1 MTQPLLEC
9 DLIMRGGIASG
20 LVYPTAVAELSKSY
34 KFRCIGGTSA
44 GAIAAAATAA
54 AEYGRRE
61 GMHTAP
67 FKRFAEIP
75 EELASRGRLPLSK
88 SKLFRLFRP
97 QSNTA
102 PFYALAVTF
111 LRSKKDRID
120 VQFLKLLG
128 TLFVRFPTAA
138 ILGAL
143 PGLVAALFV
152 LTQSAFLRSN
162 TTTELGLWLVA
173 ALFVIFAAVIQLIAV
188 LLFRRLSILVVTAFL
203 ILLAIF
209 LAFPGSKSTV
219 AAEPAN
225 DLICFIGAMLLIY
238 VGAAGAALSSVFAA
252 ARRAQS
258 ELPKNMYGMCLGCG
272 PSRRDGT
279 LQLTDW
285 LHELIQELAGR
296 KATDRPLTI
305 ADLRGGHGSNSA
317 DSISIALTTTDITR
331 GTSHTFPHLEG
342 TGRWRGRL
350 YFRASEL
357 EQLFPKSVVEWMVA
371 KSEKPLEF
379 FDECG
384 NPSDATDVYALPE
397 PHELPLLLG
406 ARMSM
411 SFPFLLSAVPL
422 YTPDETDFDDN
433 PITLHKLWFSDGGL
447 TSNFPIHFFDSMVPR
462 RPTFGI
468 SLADVNDIKDR
479 TTKVARPDAVLS
491 DDWKKYGQF
500 INMPSTNDKGAFLFT
515 RYLGFENSSFKLGGF
530 FGALFDASRAWA
542 DNELVNMPGY
552 RDRIVHVCL
561 ASDEGGYN
569 LDMPRDVVQRIATKG
584 RLAGEMLAARFAPY
598 SGPDPKTAW
607 PIKLTW
613 DNHRW
618 IRYRGLMAAFEGL
631 AKQFQQRWKQAA
643 PVGEHEELSLGDLLE
658 RSSAIEKWFA
668 YPWDDPDQFKFAKET
683 TENLAD
689 FVTGW
694 DPPSK
699 TFNSEKGHAPW
710 PKMRLRVT
718 PPDDA
723 TDETPR

>member
-20 LVYPTAVAELSKSY
+20 LVYPTAVAELAKSY

-61 GMHTAP
+61 KTRAAP
-67 FKRFAEIP
+67 FDRVAEIP

-97 QSNTA
+97 QSGTA
-102 PFYALAVTF
+102 PFYALAVTV
-111 LRSKKDRID
+111 LQSKKDRTD
-120 VQFLKLLG
+120 VQFLKLFG

-143 PGLVAALFV
+143 PGLVAAFYV
-152 LTQSAFLRSN
+152 LTQSAFLRVE
-162 TTTELGLWLVA
+162 TEIGSWLVP

-188 LLFRRLSILVVTAFL
+188 LLFRSLSILVVTALL

-209 LAFPGSKSTV
+209 LAFPGSKNTV
-219 AAEPAN
+219 AAQPAS
-225 DLICFIGAMLLIY
+225 DLIGFIAAMLLIY
-238 VGAAGAALSSVFAA
+238 VGAAGAALSSAFAA
-252 ARRAQS
+252 VRRAQR
-258 ELPKNMYGMCLGCG
+258 ELPKNMYGMCIGCG
-272 PSRRDGT
+272 PCRRDGT
-279 LQLTDW
+279 PQLTDW
-285 LHELIQELAGR
+285 LHELIQDLAGR
-296 KATDRPLTI
+296 KATDPPLTV
-305 ADLRGGHGSNSA
+305 ADLKGGEGRV

-342 TGRWRGRL
+342 AGGWRGRL
-350 YFRASEL
+350 YFKASEL
-357 EQLFPKSVVEWMVA
+357 EQLFPKSMVEWMVT
-371 KSEKPLEF
+371 KSGKPLEF
-379 FDECG
+379 LDEYG
-384 NPSDATDVYALPE
+384 KPADATDVYALPGSD
-397 PHELPLLLG
+397 HLPLLLG

-422 YTPDETDFDDN
+422 YTPDETDLDDN

-468 SLADVNDIKDR
+468 SLANVKDIKDR
-479 TTKVARPDAVLS
+479 TTNVALPKTVLS
-491 DDWKKYGQF
+491 DDWKKYGSF
-500 INMPSTNDKGAFLFT
+500 IRMPNTNHEGTFLFA
-515 RYLGFENSSFKLGGF
+515 RLSGFDNSSFKLGGF
-530 FGALFDASRAWA
+530 FGALFDASRAWV
-542 DNELVNMPGY
+542 DNELINMPGY

-561 ASDEGGYN
+561 DSDEGGYN
-569 LDMPRDVVQRIATKG
+569 LDMPRDVIQRIATKG
-584 RLAGEMLAARFAPY
+584 RLAGEMLAARFAPDP
-598 SGPDPKTAW
+598 GDDPKTG
-607 PIKLTW
+607 ITIELTW

-631 AKQFQQRWKQAA
+631 AKQFHQRWKQAA
-643 PVGEHEELSLGDLLE
+643 PVGAHQKRTLPDLLE
-658 RSSAIEKWFA
+658 RSAIEKSIA
-668 YPWDDPDQFKFAKET
+668 YPWADPDQFEFAKQS
-683 TENLAD
+683 TESLAD
-689 FVTGW
+689 FVKDW
-694 DPPSK
+694 DNASK
-699 TFNSEKGHAPW
+699 TFDSEKGHAPR

-723 TDETPR
+723 PDETLR